1 MSLLMQKHVSS
12 HTPSLPFLRYLLLAY
27 AGKLVIATSGCG
39 PLSSTTL
46 AQYNIIFFR
55 SFNQYLECFPYTNKS
70 SNFESIEGIYIGR
83 GQDWDAYREG
93 GRERRI
99 WGHLVRTQIAHTA

>member
-1 MSLLMQKHVSS
+1 VGG
-12 HTPSLPFLRYLLLAY
+12 RYLLLAY

-55 SFNQYLECFPYTNKS
+55 SFNQYLECFPFTHKS
-70 SNFESIEGIYIGR
+70 SNFESIEGTYIVR
-83 GQDWDAYREG
+83 GQYWDVHREG
-93 GRERRI
+93 DRERRKG
-99 WGHLVRTQIAHTA
+99 GHLVRTQIAHTA